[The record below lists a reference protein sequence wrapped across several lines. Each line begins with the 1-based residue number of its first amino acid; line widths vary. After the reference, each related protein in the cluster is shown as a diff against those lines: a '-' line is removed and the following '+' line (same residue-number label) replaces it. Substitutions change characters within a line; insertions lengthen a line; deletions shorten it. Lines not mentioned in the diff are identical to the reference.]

1 MRHYSKVRTFSDA
14 SLQRGAPEA
23 SRLAHLLSPSQTPNM
38 FEALV
43 ITEQIAEVIKLSY
56 DCNVFIS
63 SGCMGLLL
71 IAQPHRNP
79 RGPAITGLS

>member
-1 MRHYSKVRTFSDA
+1 
-14 SLQRGAPEA
+14 
-23 SRLAHLLSPSQTPNM
+23 M